1 MDVVGQAIYGPL
13 QGEGS
18 GKQDE
23 HDKVGKQRGEPD
35 DLKRDY
41 CSGREY

>member
-1 MDVVGQAIYGPL
+1 MDVVGQAIYGSL

-41 CSGREY
+41 